1 MIWIFTQA
9 MPLARLDFLEHT
21 VPIADWRAAA
31 PWMGLTVL
39 IVASGAGIL
48 RAAVIVH
55 NKRMLRDP
63 ESKGIAVP
71 GWPYASVVM
80 CVTLLVDAA
89 LVTAIAWATAGHWR
103 IEWFILAFVLRL
115 PVHATL
121 LAWLLSASLREG
133 MIVQVFEIAIM
144 MAFTPIAAA
153 LVHLAVIR

>member
-1 MIWIFTQA
+1 ML
-9 MPLARLDFLEHT
+9 LARVNFLEHT
-21 VPIADWRAAA
+21 VQVTDWRAAA

-39 IVASGAGIL
+39 VVASGAGIL
-48 RAAVIVH
+48 RAAVIIH

-63 ESKGIAVP
+63 ESQGIAVP

-89 LVTAIAWATAGHWR
+89 LVPGIAWGTADHWR

-115 PVHATL
+115 PIHAAV
-121 LAWLLSASLREG
+121 LAWLLSASLREA

-144 MAFTPIAAA
+144 MAFTPVAAA
-153 LVHLAVIR
+153 LLHVALIR